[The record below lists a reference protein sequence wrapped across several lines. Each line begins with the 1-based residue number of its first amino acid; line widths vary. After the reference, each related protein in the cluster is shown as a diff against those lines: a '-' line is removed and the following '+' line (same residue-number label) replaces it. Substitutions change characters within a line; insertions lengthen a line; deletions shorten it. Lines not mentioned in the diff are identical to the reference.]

1 MKNKKIAILGIGN
14 RLRGDDA
21 AGSIIAE
28 NLASRGMISFDSS
41 TVPENFTGA
50 LRKAAPNTLIIVD
63 ACSMGI
69 KPGEFR
75 KIPIHKFE
83 SNDSFNSHSPEIVEL
98 INYLHEFI
106 PEILFIG
113 IEPYSMELND
123 RLSQEVKSGIK
134 ILEEIIFSKNLD
146 SIKTAE

>member
-28 NLASRGMISFDSS
+28 NLAAKGMTSFDSS

-50 LRKAAPNTLIIVD
+50 LRKAAPDTLIIVD
-63 ACSMGI
+63 ACNIGI

-75 KIPIHKFE
+75 KVPLHKFE
-83 SNDSFNSHSPEIVEL
+83 NNDSFNSHSPEIIEL

-113 IEPYSMELND
+113 IEPSSMELD
-123 RLSQEVKSGIK
+123 TRLSHEVESGIK
-134 ILEEIIFSKNLD
+134 KLEKIIVSGNLD
-146 SIKTAE
+146 FIKTAE